1 MSTLEISRSE
11 AGTSSSIG
19 FCWEIFRIINFTF
32 RFHGNIF
39 EYGQKDAVKVI
50 NMKNVEMMEN
60 YFGFPISLPSVLLSY
75 TPNGASCQEPLAY
88 DNISKIMFSNN
99 MAIKADWTLMEVDH
113 RYDMDLLKKMEID
126 STALLLPC
134 VCTDTTTNENTTNV
148 RFAKNILELEST
160 ILHFFRPDC
169 TRCKCLHQN
178 VSVVEKFIREGKF
191 AVRHTRLLL

>member
-1 MSTLEISRSE
+1 MFWIIISL
-11 AGTSSSIG
+11 
-19 FCWEIFRIINFTF
+19 TF
-32 RFHGNIF
+32 RFQGNIF

-134 VCTDTTTNENTTNV
+134 VCTDTATNENTTNV

-191 AVRHTRLLL
+191 AVRHTRLLH